1 MKRINLKNGNV
12 IAIEGDEFPTNPL
25 EFEETYNYYT
35 WRSHYHSIMENDFE
49 SADEWVDSIVGDG
62 SYDRQREKSQNNNRD
77 IVGFAYDLCSL
88 LDKKGI
94 WALPILTFEHTTIS
108 YYIGDS
114 IDRWDGS
121 VVGFVWAEKEALYK
135 EYGVKR
141 LTPSIKE
148 KAKSVVSN
156 ALELYTDYA
165 NGEVYVA
172 FLFDSQEDC
181 DNEDVRD
188 SVGGLYYTN
197 EDEFKEEV
205 TSLFGFTKEDI
216 ESVTYA

>member
-1 MKRINLKNGNV
+1 MVK
-12 IAIEGDEFPTNPL
+12 
-25 EFEETYNYYT
+25 
-35 WRSHYHSIMENDFE
+35 
-49 SADEWVDSIVGDG
+49 
-62 SYDRQREKSQNNNRD
+62 
-77 IVGFAYDLCSL
+77 
-88 LDKKGI
+88 
-94 WALPILTFEHTTIS
+94 

-114 IDRWDGS
+114 IDPWDGS
-121 VVGFVWAEKEALYK
+121 VIGFAWAEKATLYK

-141 LTPSIKE
+141 LTPEIKE
-148 KAKSVVSN
+148 KVESVISGS
-156 ALELYTDYA
+156 LRLYTDYA
-165 NGEVYVA
+165 NGDVYAA
-172 FLFDSQEDC
+172 FLYNSQEDC